1 MDTHTHMYRH
11 VALQKDDNKSL
22 VSIWQQFFRQE
33 FLKSYFKK
41 VEVLEFK
48 DWNGRLFRGH
58 FGQLPSECKDALV
71 ITIRFVTI
79 CHDR

>member
-1 MDTHTHMYRH
+1 MLLYKKMTTNHWF
-11 VALQKDDNKSL
+11 QFGNN
-22 VSIWQQFFRQE
+22 FFRQE

-48 DWNGRLFRGH
+48 DWNGRLFIGH
-58 FGQLPSECKDALV
+58 FDQLPKECKDALV